1 MKAGNV
7 VYRCL
12 VLFGLSYTP
21 VFHAQDLASTPSGAS
36 SPLLLKT
43 SDAAIQQAFDW
54 AKTQA
59 LAYVEPRGDPVGDWY
74 EAALPG
80 RHAFCMRDVSH
91 QTMGAYALGLAP
103 QNRNML
109 RHFAESISDS
119 KD

>member
-1 MKAGNV
+1 MW
-7 VYRCL
+7 
-12 VLFGLSYTP
+12 
-21 VFHAQDLASTPSGAS
+21 LASRISALIMVASLAPLGSLAQQGAS

-43 SDAAIQQAFDW
+43 SDPAIQQTFEW

-59 LAYVEPRGDPVGDWY
+59 LAYVGPKGDPVGDWY

-91 QTMGAYALGLAP
+91 QTIGAYALGLAA

-109 RHFAESISDS
+109 QHFAESISEQ